1 MYHKLDLL
9 KISMLK
15 KISKIALSAA
25 TAVTFSQASGSAM
38 YQPVVTDEMRDRL
51 AAAGCKK
58 LPEKY

>member
-15 KISKIALSAA
+15 KISKIALLAA

-51 AAAGCKK
+51 AAADCKK